1 MISSISVGIGSASDM
16 GLSAGGGD
24 GLAGGGGGGGATDGW
39 SMVIVEPFLVLPL
52 WNMNGGPRICWILSW
67 ACDVDGINCESSASI
82 LVNDVAADVGDLRA
96 FGCR

>member
-52 WNMNGGPRICWILSW
+52 
-67 ACDVDGINCESSASI
+67 
-82 LVNDVAADVGDLRA
+82 
-96 FGCR
+96 